1 MRKWIL
7 KMKGEQGHK
16 KANSCFRKNSQE
28 FAILLRQLPV
38 IRVLVVGI
46 F

>member
-7 KMKGEQGHK
+7 KMNGEQGHK

-28 FAILLRQLPV
+28 FAIFLRRLSV
-38 IRVLVVGI
+38 IRILVIGI